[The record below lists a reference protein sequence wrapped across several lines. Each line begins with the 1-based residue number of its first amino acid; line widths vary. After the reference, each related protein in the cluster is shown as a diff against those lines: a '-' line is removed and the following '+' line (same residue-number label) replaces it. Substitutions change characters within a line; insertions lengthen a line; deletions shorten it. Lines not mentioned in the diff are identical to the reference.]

1 MSRIAKI
8 VEKILQGRSDQNI
21 AFDDLCRV
29 LDRAGFTRRAGKGS
43 HCIYYKEGVDEI
55 INVQPKGSL
64 AKAYQIKQVRDLL
77 VKYRIE
83 VK

>member
-1 MSRIAKI
+1 MSRVAKI

-29 LDRAGFTRRAGKGS
+29 LDRGGFSKRQGKGS
-43 HCIYYKEGVDEI
+43 HCIYYKDGVDEI

-64 AKAYQIKQVRDLL
+64 AKSYQVKQVRDLL
-77 VKYRIE
+77 VKYKIE